1 MTTAHYQGEDKFYVS
16 VDCIIVG
23 FTGKDLTVLL
33 GKREIEPDRGK
44 WSLMG
49 GFVKPRESINEAAAR
64 VLTES
69 SGIHPLFMEQVGAY
83 GDVSRDTAD
92 RVISVAYYS
101 LVDMQSFKQELAD
114 EHHVAWTKLGEIPD
128 LVSDHKKMIS
138 DAFIRLKRIAT
149 VQPVIF
155 HLLPEKFTLPQLQ
168 HLYEALYQTSLDKRN
183 FRKKIHAL
191 ELLKKLNEKDKK
203 SSKRGAFYYC
213 IHKEKYNQLVKTG
226 FSLSL

>member
-1 MTTAHYQGEDKFYVS
+1 MTTAYYQEEDKFHVS

-23 FTGKDLTVLL
+23 FTGKDLTILL
-33 GKREIEPDRGK
+33 SKREIEPERGK

-49 GFVKPRESINEAAAR
+49 GFVKSGESINEAAAR

-83 GDVSRDTAD
+83 GDVSRDTGD

-101 LVDMQSFKQELAD
+101 LVDMRAFKQDLLE
-114 EHHVAWTKLGEIPD
+114 EHQAVWTKLSDIPEI
-128 LVSDHKKMIS
+128 VFDHKKMIS
-138 DAFIRLKRIAT
+138 DALIRLKRIAT
-149 VQPVIF
+149 VQPVVF

-183 FRKKIHAL
+183 FRKKIQAL

-203 SSKRGAFYYC
+203 SSKRGAFYYRV
-213 IHKEKYNQLVKTG
+213 HQEKYDQLVKTG